1 MFVCVENAG
10 RSQMA
15 EAFAKKY
22 GLDANSAGTVPA
34 RTINPTVVEVMKE
47 KGLDLSGSTPTI
59 LTVAMVEIA
68 DLVITMDCSVETVCP
83 KPILAK
89 MQKKIVDWNLQD
101 PKEQPIEK
109 VRIIRDEIERR
120 VKKLSSTKLILSPEG
135 HVENPSFSNGK
146 HSFFVQNLIFP
157 S

>member
-1 MFVCVENAG
+1 MRRFLFVCVENAG

-22 GLDANSAGTVPA
+22 GLDGNSAGTVPA
-34 RTINPTVVEVMKE
+34 RTINPTVAEVMKE

-59 LTVAMVEIA
+59 LTVAMVEKA
-68 DLVITMDCSVETVCP
+68 DLVITMGCSVETVCP
-83 KPILAK
+83 RPILAK

-120 VKKLSSTKLILSPEG
+120 VKKLSSTS
-135 HVENPSFSNGK
+135 
-146 HSFFVQNLIFP
+146 
-157 S
+157 

>member
-22 GLDANSAGTVPA
+22 GLDANSAGTVPS
-34 RTINPTVVEVMKE
+34 RKINPTVVEVMKE

-120 VKKLSSTKLILSPEG
+120 VKKLSSTS
-135 HVENPSFSNGK
+135 
-146 HSFFVQNLIFP
+146 
-157 S
+157 

>member
-1 MFVCVENAG
+1 MRRFLFVCVENAG

-22 GLDANSAGTVPA
+22 GLDANSAGTVPS

-59 LTVAMVEIA
+59 LTVVMVEKA
-68 DLVITMDCSVETVCP
+68 DLVITMGCSVETVCP

-120 VKKLSSTKLILSPEG
+120 VKKLPSTS
-135 HVENPSFSNGK
+135 
-146 HSFFVQNLIFP
+146 
-157 S
+157 